1 MQCPQ
6 GQWSRAWRK
15 RTEPDG
21 QPVIEVHF
29 DQKGCA
35 ACQVRSLC
43 TKAKKEPRL
52 LKLRPASQDQALQA
66 ARERQTTVE
75 FTRKY
80 AKRAGVEATISQGTR
95 AFNLRR
101 SRYMGLAKTHLQHVA
116 TAAAMNLSRKRD
128 WWKDLPVIE
137 KRISRFASLGPQAV
151 SSSNC

>member
-1 MQCPQ
+1 M
-6 GQWSRAWRK
+6 
-15 RTEPDG
+15 
-21 QPVIEVHF
+21 
-29 DQKGCA
+29 
-35 ACQVRSLC
+35 
-43 TKAKKEPRL
+43 
-52 LKLRPASQDQALQA
+52 LKLRPASQYQALQA

-80 AKRAGVEATISQGTR
+80 AQRAGVEATISQGTR

-101 SRYMGLAKTHLQHVA
+101 SRYMGLGKTHLQHVA
-116 TAAAMNLSRKRD
+116 TAAAMNLSRLRD

>member
-1 MQCPQ
+1 M
-6 GQWSRAWRK
+6 
-15 RTEPDG
+15 
-21 QPVIEVHF
+21 
-29 DQKGCA
+29 
-35 ACQVRSLC
+35 
-43 TKAKKEPRL
+43 
-52 LKLRPASQDQALQA
+52 
-66 ARERQTTVE
+66 E

-137 KRISRFASLGPQAV
+137 KRISRFASLGPQATA
-151 SSSNC
+151 